1 MLPAI
6 AAAFPPVPAI
16 PRSTLTESPATGM
29 WETLRKTRCCIRTA
43 ARKLLPM
50 TAPRWTI
57 SYITTPRLLRKVLGK
72 KSISPGRSRNGST
85 ERQIM
90 VSCCGAS
97 ICPPPE
103 TDWRDFTTAI
113 MVWKTVILS
122 MCFCIGIPMAWR
134 IIGAITAIPW
144 ESPAMVTLM
153 ISTAIW
159 CFSTTTLPPSA
170 T

>member
-43 ARKLLPM
+43 VRKLLPM

-57 SYITTPRLLRKVLGK
+57 SYIMIPQSLPIHGK
-72 KSISPGRSRNGST
+72 KLILPGRSRNGSMGRRT
-85 ERQIM
+85 MEF
-90 VSCCGAS
+90 CCGEL

-113 MVWKTVILS
+113 TVWKTAIPS
-122 MCFCIGIPMAWR
+122 MHFGIGIPAAWR
-134 IIGAITAIPW
+134 ITGAITAIPPGSR
-144 ESPAMVTLM
+144 ETATSM

-159 CFSTTTLPPSA
+159 CLSMTTLPPSA